1 MLFRLS
7 ESRKIYNI
15 MKLNDLIENFF
26 KPDVVKKN
34 GLAKL
39 KIKTIHDLLR
49 HFPSR
54 YEKIQEFRDIN
65 DVLTREIQK
74 GNLVSLKGR
83 ILKIENK
90 RTRKRAGLVL
100 ASFSDGKNDLKI
112 MWFNQPYISKII
124 REGDALN
131 LTGKISQNKKGELYF
146 SNPSF
151 SKYIEDSDLYGFPR
165 AVQNIQNNIDVYPVY
180 PETRGI
186 TSKWLHFAI
195 LKILKELNKSES
207 EIRDFIPA
215 DILKKYHLPDLK
227 SAYFYIH
234 NSKNLK
240 NADAARKRFAFE
252 EIFLIQLNRIKNRI
266 LRNLNSSFKIDVN
279 YSDLKKFINLFR
291 FKLTGAQK
299 KAIFRICEDFKKKEP
314 MSRLLH
320 GDVGS
325 GKTIVAVAA
334 SYIVCQNGLQVA
346 YLAPTEILARQH
358 FNTFINFFGNSGRI
372 GLITSSVCE
381 KFPSKVSV
389 RKSAHVSRA
398 RMLKWVKEGDI
409 KILIGTHSLIQE
421 KVLFKNLGLAIIDE
435 QHRFGVSQRF
445 KIVNKNQDEIPHL
458 LSMSATPIP
467 RTLALTIYGD
477 LDLTLLDELPPN
489 RKKIITYIV
498 PPSERQRAYEQIRE
512 EIKTGRQAYI
522 ICPRIELKP
531 ENETGENKIKIE
543 MKAVKDEYEKLS
555 KNVFQELTLGM
566 LHGKLNPKEKEKIMA
581 DFKNKKIDILIST
594 SVIEV
599 GIDVPNANCIL
610 IEGADRFGLAQLYQ
624 LRGRVMRSSH
634 QSYCFVLS
642 ESNSLK
648 TLKRLTSLKKAGNGF
663 ELAEYDLKFRGAG
676 ELSGRK
682 QWGVSDIAME
692 GLVNVKM
699 VEAARAEAFNLLRED
714 LNLKKYPV
722 LKEKAEVYN
731 SVLHWE

>member
-1 MLFRLS
+1 
-7 ESRKIYNI
+7 
-15 MKLNDLIENFF
+15 MKLNDLVENFF
-26 KPDVVKKN
+26 RLDAVKKN
-34 GLAKL
+34 GLARL
-39 KIKTIHDLLR
+39 KIKTIEDLLR
-49 HFPSR
+49 YFPSR
-54 YEKIQEFRDIN
+54 YEKIHEFQSVG
-65 DVLTREIQK
+65 DVQTAEITK
-74 GNLVSLKGR
+74 GNLVSLKGK

-90 RTRKRAGLVL
+90 KTRKRAGLIL
-100 ASFSDGKNDLKI
+100 ADVSDGVNSLKLI
-112 MWFNQPYISKII
+112 WFNQPYITKII
-124 REGDALN
+124 KEGDILT

-151 SKYIEDSDLYGFPR
+151 SKYAEDGVFGLHGSPI
-165 AVQNIQNNIDVYPVY
+165 AVQIYPVY
-180 PETRGI
+180 SETRGI
-186 TSKWLHFAI
+186 TSKWIHFTI
-195 LKILKELNKSES
+195 IKTLKELNKNES

-215 DILKKYHLPDLK
+215 EILKKYHLPDLK
-227 SAYFYIH
+227 SAYLYIH

-240 NADAARKRFAFE
+240 NSEAARKRFAFE
-252 EIFLIQLNRIKNRI
+252 EIFLIQLSRIQNRL
-266 LRNLNSSFKIDVN
+266 LRNLSPSFKIDIDYN
-279 YSDLKKFINLFR
+279 DLKEFINSFG
-291 FKLTGAQK
+291 FKLTNAQK
-299 KAIFRICEDFKKKEP
+299 KAIFKISEDFKKNEP

-325 GKTIVAVAA
+325 GKTVVAIAA
-334 SYIVCQNGLQVA
+334 SYISCRNGLQVA
-346 YLAPTEILARQH
+346 YMAPTEILARQH

-389 RKSAHVSRA
+389 GKSAHVSRV

-421 KVLFKNLGLAIIDE
+421 KVLFKNLGLVVIDE

-445 KIVNKNQDEIPHL
+445 KIVSKNQTEVPHL

-477 LDLTLLDELPPN
+477 LDLTLLDEMPPN

-512 EIKTGRQAYI
+512 EIKAGRQAYI
-522 ICPRIELKP
+522 ICPRIELKTED
-531 ENETGENKIKIE
+531 ENEANGNKIKIE

-555 KNVFQELTLGM
+555 KNVFQELTLGI
-566 LHGKLNPKEKEKIMA
+566 LHGKLNPKEKEKIMS

-599 GIDVPNANCIL
+599 GIDIPNANCML
-610 IEGADRFGLAQLYQ
+610 IEGADRFGLAQLHQ
-624 LRGRVMRSSH
+624 LRGRVMRSSY

-648 TLKRLTSLKKAGNGF
+648 TLKRLASLKKAENGF

-692 GLVNVKM
+692 GLTNIKM
-699 VEAARAEAFNLLRED
+699 VEAARDSAFNLLSED
-714 LNLKKYPV
+714 LNLKNHPV

-731 SVLHWE
+731 SALHWE

>member
-1 MLFRLS
+1 M
-7 ESRKIYNI
+7 

-26 KPDVVKKN
+26 RLDAVKKK

-54 YEKIQEFRDIN
+54 YEKIQNFQSTTDIQ
-65 DVLTREIQK
+65 TSEIQK
-74 GNLVSLKGR
+74 GNLISLKGR

-90 RTRKRAGLVL
+90 KTKKRIGIISAD
-100 ASFSDGKNDLKI
+100 FSDGENNLKVL
-112 MWFNQPYISKII
+112 WFNQPYIAKII
-124 REGDALN
+124 KEGDALI

-146 SNPSF
+146 SNPFF
-151 SKYIEDSDLYGFPR
+151 SKYVEDDAFSLHGSRR
-165 AVQNIQNNIDVYPVY
+165 AAQIYPVY
-180 PETRGI
+180 SETRGI
-186 TSKWLHFAI
+186 TSKWFHFTLIKA
-195 LKILKELNKSES
+195 LKELNESKS

-215 DILKKYHLPDLK
+215 EILKKYHLPDLK

-234 NSKNLK
+234 SPKNLK
-240 NADAARKRFAFE
+240 NAEAARKRFAFE

-266 LRNLNSSFKIDVN
+266 LRNLNPSFKIDVDYN
-279 YSDLKKFINLFR
+279 NLKRFIDSFG
-291 FKLTGAQK
+291 FELTGAQK
-299 KAIFRICEDFKKKEP
+299 KAVFRICEDFKKNEP

-334 SYIVCQNGLQVA
+334 SYIVSQNGFQIA

-358 FNTFINFFGNSGRI
+358 FNTFMDFFGNSVKI
-372 GLITSSVCE
+372 GLLTSSVCE
-381 KFPSKVSV
+381 KFPSKVNAEKSV
-389 RKSAHVSRA
+389 HISRT
-398 RMLKWVKEGDI
+398 RLLKWTKEGDI

-421 KVLFKNLGLAIIDE
+421 KVLFKNLGIAIIDE

-445 KIVNKNQDEIPHL
+445 KIVNKSGAEIPHL

-477 LDLTLLDELPPN
+477 LDLTLIDELPPN

-522 ICPRIELKP
+522 ICPRIELKT
-531 ENETGENKIKIE
+531 EDEDEADANKIKIE

-555 KNVFQELTLGM
+555 KNVFQEFNLGM

-581 DFKNKKIDILIST
+581 DFKNKKINILIST

-610 IEGADRFGLAQLYQ
+610 IEGADRFGLAQLHQ
-624 LRGRVMRSSH
+624 LRGRVMRSYF
-634 QSYCFVLS
+634 QSYCFILS

-648 TLKRLTSLKKAGNGF
+648 TLKRLASLKKAENGF

-692 GLVNVKM
+692 GIANIKM
-699 VEAARAEAFNLLRED
+699 VEAARVAAFDLLKED
-714 LNLKKYPV
+714 LNLKNYPM
-722 LKEKAEVYN
+722 LKEKAEIYN

>member
-1 MLFRLS
+1 
-7 ESRKIYNI
+7 

-26 KPDVVKKN
+26 RLDVVKKN
-34 GLAKL
+34 GFAKL
-39 KIKTIHDLLR
+39 KIKTIEDLLR

-54 YEKIQEFRDIN
+54 YEKIQEFQDIS
-65 DVLTREIQK
+65 DVRTHEIQK
-74 GNLVSLKGR
+74 GNLVSLKGK

-90 RTRKRAGLVL
+90 RTRKRASLVS
-100 ASFSDGKNDLKI
+100 ADFHDGANTLKLI
-112 MWFNQPYISKII
+112 WFNQPYISKII
-124 REGDALN
+124 KEGDALT

-151 SKYIEDSDLYGFPR
+151 SKYIEDGSNGSNSLHGSAR
-165 AVQNIQNNIDVYPVY
+165 AVQIYPVY
-180 PETRGI
+180 TETRGI

-207 EIRDFIPA
+207 EIRDFIPT

-227 SAYFYIH
+227 SAFFYIH

-240 NADAARKRFAFE
+240 NAEVARKRFAFE

-266 LRNLNSSFKIDVN
+266 LRNLNPSFKIDVN
-279 YSDLKKFINLFR
+279 YSDLKRFINLFG

-334 SYIVCQNGLQVA
+334 SYIVCQNRLQVA

-358 FNTFINFFGNSGRI
+358 FNTFMNFFGSSVKI
-372 GLITSSVCE
+372 GLITSSICE
-381 KFPSKVSV
+381 KFPSKVSAG
-389 RKSAHVSRA
+389 KSAHVSRA
-398 RMLKWVKEGDI
+398 RLLKWVKEGDI

-445 KIVNKNQDEIPHL
+445 KIVSKNQDEIPHL

-531 ENETGENKIKIE
+531 EDEDEANGNKIKIE

-555 KNVFQELTLGM
+555 KNVFQELALGI

-610 IEGADRFGLAQLYQ
+610 IEGADRFGLAQLHQ
-624 LRGRVMRSSH
+624 LRGRVMRSSY

-648 TLKRLTSLKKAGNGF
+648 TLKRLASLKKAENGF

-699 VEAARAEAFNLLRED
+699 VEAARAEAFDLLRED

-722 LKEKAEVYN
+722 LKEKAEIYN